1 MAGVVVLHVSDVH
14 CASDKLR
21 GALESL
27 SYDAVAATGDFECLQ
42 AVEVLLTNARAPVAA
57 VTGNVD
63 HAAIYRRLREAGVAV
78 DGSYSSLAGL
88 SVAGV
93 GGLDPGTS
101 MRRLLAGP
109 PRGVDLLLSHHP
121 PLGVLDRSL
130 LGVNA
135 GLEALWRVLE
145 ALEPRAHLFGH
156 IHEARGWEARGG
168 RVYVNP
174 GPLAQGYYA
183 VLHVSEAVRV
193 ELGRL

>member
-1 MAGVVVLHVSDVH
+1 MGGVTVLHVSDVH
-14 CASDKLR
+14 CASGNLR
-21 GALESL
+21 RVLESL
-27 SYDAVAATGDFECLQ
+27 SYDAVAATGDFECMV
-42 AVEVLLTNARAPVAA
+42 AVEVLLARARAPVAA

-101 MRRLLAGP
+101 MRRLLAE
-109 PRGVDLLLSHHP
+109 PRRVDLLLSHHP
-121 PLGVLDRSL
+121 PLGVLDRSF

-183 VLHVSEAVRV
+183 LLNVSETVRV